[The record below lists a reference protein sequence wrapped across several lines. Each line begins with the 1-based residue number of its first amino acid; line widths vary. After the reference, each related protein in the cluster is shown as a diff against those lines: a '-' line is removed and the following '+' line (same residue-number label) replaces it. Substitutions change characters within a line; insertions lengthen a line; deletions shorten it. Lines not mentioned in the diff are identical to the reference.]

1 MRSRIRRICLARSC
15 DNRRVEGADGLLV
28 PGATVVIDPRHAR
41 DSCRDRRARAHRDV
55 PAHRRAR
62 APARRPSLD
71 RRGRRCNAR
80 AVVLDARGPRRPQ
93 QRSNGRPHR
102 VARGSRRSRRRV
114 RCRRSGMGP
123 TRSGDGRTARDA
135 AREPARSTARA
146 DRQSPR
152 ALGRRRD
159 RRRARW
165 NVDGATTRTRD
176 PERRVVRHRHRMELQ
191 ECGDPGGIG
200 DDDGPTRITR
210 DVVRLADGSIAY
222 TGHVHVG
229 PASASPV
236 VSSRSRRSHN
246 RDARSTSSA
255 CSPAATDRARAPSCR
270 LC

>member
-71 RRGRRCNAR
+71 RRGRRCDVR
-80 AVVLDARGPRRPQ
+80 DVVLDARGPRRPQ

-102 VARGSRRSRRRV
+102 VARARGVRVVAFDADAPAWDRREAA
-114 RCRRSGMGP
+114 MAELLLA
-123 TRSGDGRTARDA
+123 TR
-135 AREPARSTARA
+135 REPARSTARA

-159 RRRARW
+159 RRRARR